1 MGPERPRGRPVLG
14 PENAATVRGAAVSP
28 DVPEIGWVFRHLL
41 STKRR
46 ASASRE
52 NPKKRKLFFES
63 RRLQR
68 SCLSSSVHQT
78 MHGPRRRL
86 CSLCS
91 ISRPLAGQVRR
102 DRPHGRKYGH
112 EQAEQAQKRAAG
124 RDVDRGFPPEAK
136 FRRRSARAV
145 LELLVRA

>member
-1 MGPERPRGRPVLG
+1 MAANKSILTPLKLG
-14 PENAATVRGAAVSP
+14 
-28 DVPEIGWVFRHLL
+28 
-41 STKRR
+41 
-46 ASASRE
+46 
-52 NPKKRKLFFES
+52 
-63 RRLQR
+63 
-68 SCLSSSVHQT
+68 VH
-78 MHGPRRRL
+78 P
-86 CSLCS
+86 
-91 ISRPLAGQVRR
+91 QVRR